1 MKRIVS
7 MLAAVIACTAAGAQT
22 IDDILGQVGENNLT
36 LKALQQQLEAGADAN
51 LAEARLEGP
60 EVEFGYLFGED
71 GRRRHDFGVSQS
83 FDFGALTGARKRLA
97 LGQNELLAL
106 EYRTSRRDILTQAR
120 LTQAR
125 KLVYRIVNCNALI
138 AEYTRRADNARAVEQ
153 AYRSGYEKGEFSV
166 IDYRKAAVGLAEA
179 EGTLRLCE
187 VERDGLLA
195 ELKNLNGGEEIEA
208 ELKNLNGGEEI
219 EITACEQ
226 ETVLLPGSFG
236 QWLEQASGK
245 SSALEYVRTST
256 SNSEKQLILS
266 RSEAFPSLSVGYKS
280 EVVPGEGFRG
290 VSVGVSIPLWSAG
303 KKISSA
309 KKQLEAA
316 RLAEQDALVQFRTNA
331 ENLYE
336 KAVGLAESAAGY
348 ALLTDSDEG
357 LRDLQKALDSG
368 QMSLLDYMNEISYF
382 YSSRELAL
390 QTQLEYLL
398 AVADLMALE
407 M

>member
-1 MKRIVS
+1 MKRILS
-7 MLAAVIACTAAGAQT
+7 MLAAAIACTAAGAQT

-36 LKALQQQLEAGADAN
+36 LKALQQQLAAGADAN

-106 EYRTSRRDILTQAR
+106 EYRASRRDI

-125 KLVYRIVNCNALI
+125 KLVYRIINCNALI

-195 ELKNLNGGEEIEA
+195 ELKNLNGGE
-208 ELKNLNGGEEI
+208 GI

-245 SSALEYVRTST
+245 SSALEYVRTAT
-256 SNSEKQLILS
+256 GNSEKQLSLS

-336 KAVGLAESAAGY
+336 KAAGLAESAAGY

>member
-36 LKALQQQLEAGADAN
+36 LKALQQQLDAGADAN

-106 EYRTSRRDILTQAR
+106 EYRTSRRDI

-195 ELKNLNGGEEIEA
+195 ELKNLNGGEEIE
-208 ELKNLNGGEEI
+208 
-219 EITACEQ
+219 ITACEQ

-236 QWLEQASGK
+236 LWLEQASGK

-256 SNSEKQLILS
+256 SNSEKQLKLS

-336 KAVGLAESAAGY
+336 KAASLAESAAGY

>member
-36 LKALQQQLEAGADAN
+36 LKALQQQLAAGADAN

-97 LGQNELLAL
+97 L
-106 EYRTSRRDILTQAR
+106 EYRASRRDI

-125 KLVYRIVNCNALI
+125 KLVYRIINCNALI

-195 ELKNLNGGEEIEA
+195 ELKNLNGGEGIV
-208 ELKNLNGGEEI
+208 
-219 EITACEQ
+219 ITACEQ

-236 QWLEQASGK
+236 LWLEQASGK

-256 SNSEKQLILS
+256 STSEKQLKLS

-336 KAVGLAESAAGY
+336 KAASLAESAAGY

>member
-1 MKRIVS
+1 MKRILS

-36 LKALQQQLEAGADAN
+36 LKALQQQLDAGADAN

-106 EYRTSRRDILTQAR
+106 EYRASRRDI

-195 ELKNLNGGEEIEA
+195 ELKNLNGG
-208 ELKNLNGGEEI
+208 NGI

-256 SNSEKQLILS
+256 SNSEKQLSLS

-280 EVVPGEGFRG
+280 EMVPGEGFRG

-336 KAVGLAESAAGY
+336 KAAGLAESAAGY

>member
-1 MKRIVS
+1 
-7 MLAAVIACTAAGAQT
+7 MLAAAIACTAAGAQT

-36 LKALQQQLEAGADAN
+36 LKALQQQLDAGADAN

-106 EYRTSRRDILTQAR
+106 EYRTSRRDI

-195 ELKNLNGGEEIEA
+195 ELKNLNGGEEIE
-208 ELKNLNGGEEI
+208 
-219 EITACEQ
+219 ITACEQ

-256 SNSEKQLILS
+256 SNSEKQLKLS

-336 KAVGLAESAAGY
+336 KAASLAESAAGY

>member
-1 MKRIVS
+1 MKRILS
-7 MLAAVIACTAAGAQT
+7 MLAAAIACTAAGAQT

-106 EYRTSRRDILTQAR
+106 EYRASRRDI

-125 KLVYRIVNCNALI
+125 KLVYRIINCNALI
-138 AEYTRRADNARAVEQ
+138 AEYTRRADNARAVEH

-195 ELKNLNGGEEIEA
+195 ELKNLNGGEDIV
-208 ELKNLNGGEEI
+208 
-219 EITACEQ
+219 ITACEQ

-236 QWLEQASGK
+236 LWLEQASGK

-256 SNSEKQLILS
+256 STSEKQLKLS

-336 KAVGLAESAAGY
+336 KAAGLAESAAGY

>member
-1 MKRIVS
+1 MKRILS
-7 MLAAVIACTAAGAQT
+7 MLAAVIACTAACAQT

-36 LKALQQQLEAGADAN
+36 LKALQQQLDAGADAN

-120 LTQAR
+120 
-125 KLVYRIVNCNALI
+125 KLVYRIINCNALI

-195 ELKNLNGGEEIEA
+195 ELKNLNGGE
-208 ELKNLNGGEEI
+208 GI

-245 SSALEYVRTST
+245 SSALEYVRTAT
-256 SNSEKQLILS
+256 GNSEKQLSLS

-336 KAVGLAESAAGY
+336 KAASLAESAAGY

>member
-36 LKALQQQLEAGADAN
+36 LKALQQQLDAGADDN

-106 EYRTSRRDILTQAR
+106 EYRTSRRDI

-195 ELKNLNGGEEIEA
+195 ELKNLNGGEEIE
-208 ELKNLNGGEEI
+208 
-219 EITACEQ
+219 ITACEQ

-256 SNSEKQLILS
+256 SNSEKQLKLS

-336 KAVGLAESAAGY
+336 KAASLAESAAGY

>member
-36 LKALQQQLEAGADAN
+36 LKALQQQLDAGADAN

-120 LTQAR
+120 
-125 KLVYRIVNCNALI
+125 KLVYRIINCNALI
-138 AEYTRRADNARAVEQ
+138 AEYTRRADNARAVEH

-195 ELKNLNGGEEIEA
+195 ELKNLNGGEDIV
-208 ELKNLNGGEEI
+208 
-219 EITACEQ
+219 ITACEQ

-236 QWLEQASGK
+236 LWLEQASGK

-256 SNSEKQLILS
+256 STSEKQLKLS

-336 KAVGLAESAAGY
+336 KAASLAESAAGY

>member
-1 MKRIVS
+1 MKRILS
-7 MLAAVIACTAAGAQT
+7 MLAAAIACTAAGAQT
-22 IDDILGQVGENNLT
+22 IDDILGQVGKNNLT
-36 LKALQQQLEAGADAN
+36 LKALQQQLDAGADAN

-83 FDFGALTGARKRLA
+83 FDFGSLTGARKRLA
-97 LGQNELLAL
+97 LGQDELLAL
-106 EYRTSRRDILTQAR
+106 EYRTSRRDI

-195 ELKNLNGGEEIEA
+195 ELKNLNGGEEIE
-208 ELKNLNGGEEI
+208 
-219 EITACEQ
+219 ITACEQ

-256 SNSEKQLILS
+256 SNSEKQLSLS

-336 KAVGLAESAAGY
+336 KAASLAESAAGY

>member
-1 MKRIVS
+1 MKRILS
-7 MLAAVIACTAAGAQT
+7 MLAAAIACTAAGAQT

-36 LKALQQQLEAGADAN
+36 LKALQQQLDAGADAN

-106 EYRTSRRDILTQAR
+106 EYRACRRDI

-125 KLVYRIVNCNALI
+125 KLVYRIINCNALI

-195 ELKNLNGGEEIEA
+195 ELKNLNGGE
-208 ELKNLNGGEEI
+208 GI

-245 SSALEYVRTST
+245 SSALEYVRTAT
-256 SNSEKQLILS
+256 GNSEKQLSLS

-336 KAVGLAESAAGY
+336 KAAGLAESAAGY

>member
-1 MKRIVS
+1 MKRILS

-36 LKALQQQLEAGADAN
+36 LKALQQQLDAGADAN

-106 EYRTSRRDILTQAR
+106 EYRASRRDI

-125 KLVYRIVNCNALI
+125 KLVYRIINCNALI

-195 ELKNLNGGEEIEA
+195 ELKNLNGGE
-208 ELKNLNGGEEI
+208 GI

-226 ETVLLPGSFG
+226 ETVLLPDSFG

-256 SNSEKQLILS
+256 SNSEKQLSLS

-336 KAVGLAESAAGY
+336 KAASLAESAAGY

>member
-1 MKRIVS
+1 MKRILS
-7 MLAAVIACTAAGAQT
+7 MLAAAIACTVAGAQT

-36 LKALQQQLEAGADAN
+36 LKALQQQLDAGADAN

-106 EYRTSRRDILTQAR
+106 EYRASRRDI

-125 KLVYRIVNCNALI
+125 KLVYRIINCNALI
-138 AEYTRRADNARAVEQ
+138 AEYTHRADNARAVEQ

-195 ELKNLNGGEEIEA
+195 ELKNLNGG
-208 ELKNLNGGEEI
+208 NGI

-256 SNSEKQLILS
+256 STSEKQLKLS

-336 KAVGLAESAAGY
+336 KAASLAESAAGY

>member
-1 MKRIVS
+1 MKRILS
-7 MLAAVIACTAAGAQT
+7 MLAAAIACTVAGAQT

-106 EYRTSRRDILTQAR
+106 EYRASRRDI

-125 KLVYRIVNCNALI
+125 KLVYRIINCNALI

-195 ELKNLNGGEEIEA
+195 ELKNLNGGE
-208 ELKNLNGGEEI
+208 GI

-256 SNSEKQLILS
+256 STSEKQLKLS

-336 KAVGLAESAAGY
+336 KAASLAESAAGY

>member
-1 MKRIVS
+1 MKRILS

-36 LKALQQQLEAGADAN
+36 LKALQQQLDAGADAN

-60 EVEFGYLFGED
+60 EVEFGYLLGED

-106 EYRTSRRDILTQAR
+106 EYRASRRDI

-195 ELKNLNGGEEIEA
+195 ELKNLNGG
-208 ELKNLNGGEEI
+208 NGI

-256 SNSEKQLILS
+256 SNSEKQLSLS

-336 KAVGLAESAAGY
+336 KAASLAESAAGY

>member
-36 LKALQQQLEAGADAN
+36 LKALQQQLAAGADAN

-106 EYRTSRRDILTQAR
+106 EYRASRRDI

-125 KLVYRIVNCNALI
+125 KLVYRIINCNALI
-138 AEYTRRADNARAVEQ
+138 AEYTHRADNARAVEQ

-195 ELKNLNGGEEIEA
+195 ELKNLNGGEDIV
-208 ELKNLNGGEEI
+208 
-219 EITACEQ
+219 ITACEQ

-236 QWLEQASGK
+236 LWLEQASGK

-256 SNSEKQLILS
+256 STSEKQLKLS

-336 KAVGLAESAAGY
+336 KAASLAESAAGY

>member
-1 MKRIVS
+1 MKRILS
-7 MLAAVIACTAAGAQT
+7 MLAAAIACTAAGAQT
-22 IDDILGQVGENNLT
+22 IDDILGQVGKNNLT
-36 LKALQQQLEAGADAN
+36 LKALQQQLDAGADAN

-106 EYRTSRRDILTQAR
+106 EYRTSRRDI

-195 ELKNLNGGEEIEA
+195 ELKNLNGGEEIE
-208 ELKNLNGGEEI
+208 
-219 EITACEQ
+219 ITACEQ

-256 SNSEKQLILS
+256 SNSEKQLSLS

-316 RLAEQDALVQFRTNA
+316 RIAEQDALVQFRTNA

-336 KAVGLAESAAGY
+336 KAASLAESAAGY

>member
-1 MKRIVS
+1 MKRILS
-7 MLAAVIACTAAGAQT
+7 MLAAAIACTVAGAQT

-36 LKALQQQLEAGADAN
+36 LKALQQQLDAGADAN

-106 EYRTSRRDILTQAR
+106 EYRASRRDI

-125 KLVYRIVNCNALI
+125 KLVYRIINCNALI
-138 AEYTRRADNARAVEQ
+138 AEYTHRADNARAVEQ

-195 ELKNLNGGEEIEA
+195 ELKNLNGGEDIV
-208 ELKNLNGGEEI
+208 
-219 EITACEQ
+219 ITACEQ

-236 QWLEQASGK
+236 LWLEQASGK

-256 SNSEKQLILS
+256 SNSEKQLKLS

-336 KAVGLAESAAGY
+336 KAASLAESAAGY

>member
-36 LKALQQQLEAGADAN
+36 LKALQQQLAAGADAN

-106 EYRTSRRDILTQAR
+106 EYRASRRDI

-125 KLVYRIVNCNALI
+125 KLVYRIINCNALI
-138 AEYTRRADNARAVEQ
+138 AEYTRRADNARAVEH

-195 ELKNLNGGEEIEA
+195 ELKNLNGGEDIV
-208 ELKNLNGGEEI
+208 
-219 EITACEQ
+219 ITACEQ

-236 QWLEQASGK
+236 LWLEQASGK

-256 SNSEKQLILS
+256 STSEKQLKLS

-336 KAVGLAESAAGY
+336 KAAGLAESAAGY

>member
-106 EYRTSRRDILTQAR
+106 EYRASRRDI

-125 KLVYRIVNCNALI
+125 KLVYRIINCNALI
-138 AEYTRRADNARAVEQ
+138 AEYTHRADNARAVEQ

-195 ELKNLNGGEEIEA
+195 ELKNLNGGEDIV
-208 ELKNLNGGEEI
+208 
-219 EITACEQ
+219 ITACEQ

-236 QWLEQASGK
+236 LWLEQASGK

-256 SNSEKQLILS
+256 SNSEKQLSLS

-336 KAVGLAESAAGY
+336 KAASLAESAAGY

>member
-1 MKRIVS
+1 MKRILS
-7 MLAAVIACTAAGAQT
+7 MLAAAIACTAAGAQT

-51 LAEARLEGP
+51 LAEAKLEGP

-97 LGQNELLAL
+97 LGQNEILAL
-106 EYRTSRRDILTQAR
+106 EYRASRRDI

-138 AEYTRRADNARAVEQ
+138 AEYTRRADNARTVEQ

-195 ELKNLNGGEEIEA
+195 ELKNLNGGE
-208 ELKNLNGGEEI
+208 GI

-245 SSALEYVRTST
+245 SSALEYVRTAT
-256 SNSEKQLILS
+256 GNSEKQLSLS

-336 KAVGLAESAAGY
+336 KAAGLAESAAGY

>member
-1 MKRIVS
+1 MKRILS
-7 MLAAVIACTAAGAQT
+7 MLAAAIACTAAGAQT

-36 LKALQQQLEAGADAN
+36 LKALQQQLDAGADAN

-106 EYRTSRRDILTQAR
+106 EYRASRRDI

-125 KLVYRIVNCNALI
+125 KLVYRIINCNALI

-195 ELKNLNGGEEIEA
+195 ELKNLNGGE
-208 ELKNLNGGEEI
+208 GI

-245 SSALEYVRTST
+245 SSALEYVRTAT
-256 SNSEKQLILS
+256 GNSEKQLSLS

-336 KAVGLAESAAGY
+336 KAAGLAESAAGY

>member
-1 MKRIVS
+1 MKRILS
-7 MLAAVIACTAAGAQT
+7 MLAAVIACTAACAQT

-106 EYRTSRRDILTQAR
+106 EYRASRRDI

-125 KLVYRIVNCNALI
+125 KLVYRIINCNALI

-195 ELKNLNGGEEIEA
+195 ELKNLNGGE
-208 ELKNLNGGEEI
+208 GI

-256 SNSEKQLILS
+256 STSEKQLKLS

-336 KAVGLAESAAGY
+336 KAASLAESAAGY

>member
-1 MKRIVS
+1 MKRILS
-7 MLAAVIACTAAGAQT
+7 MLAAAIACTAAGAQT

-36 LKALQQQLEAGADAN
+36 LKALQQQLDAGADAN

-106 EYRTSRRDILTQAR
+106 EYRTSRRDI

-195 ELKNLNGGEEIEA
+195 ELKNLNGGEDIV
-208 ELKNLNGGEEI
+208 
-219 EITACEQ
+219 ITSCEQ

-236 QWLEQASGK
+236 LWLEQASGK

-256 SNSEKQLILS
+256 STSEKQLKLS

-336 KAVGLAESAAGY
+336 KAASLAESAAGY

>member
-1 MKRIVS
+1 MKRILS
-7 MLAAVIACTAAGAQT
+7 MLAAVIACTAACAQT

-106 EYRTSRRDILTQAR
+106 EYRASRRDI

-125 KLVYRIVNCNALI
+125 KLVYRIINCNALI
-138 AEYTRRADNARAVEQ
+138 AEYTRRADNARAVEH

-195 ELKNLNGGEEIEA
+195 ELKNLNGGEDIV
-208 ELKNLNGGEEI
+208 
-219 EITACEQ
+219 ITACEQ

-236 QWLEQASGK
+236 LWLEQASGK

-256 SNSEKQLILS
+256 STSEKQLKLS

-336 KAVGLAESAAGY
+336 KAAGLAESAAGY

>member
-1 MKRIVS
+1 MKRILS
-7 MLAAVIACTAAGAQT
+7 MLAAAIACTVAGAQT
-22 IDDILGQVGENNLT
+22 IDDILGQIGENNLT
-36 LKALQQQLEAGADAN
+36 LKALQQQLDAGADAN

-106 EYRTSRRDILTQAR
+106 EYRASRRDI

-125 KLVYRIVNCNALI
+125 KLVYRIINCNALI
-138 AEYTRRADNARAVEQ
+138 AEYTHRADNARAVEQ

-195 ELKNLNGGEEIEA
+195 ELKNLNGGED
-208 ELKNLNGGEEI
+208 I

-256 SNSEKQLILS
+256 STSEKQLKLS

-336 KAVGLAESAAGY
+336 KAASLAESAAGY

>member
-1 MKRIVS
+1 MKRILS
-7 MLAAVIACTAAGAQT
+7 MLAAAIACTAAGAQT

-36 LKALQQQLEAGADAN
+36 LKALQQQLAAGADAN

-106 EYRTSRRDILTQAR
+106 EYRASRRDI

-125 KLVYRIVNCNALI
+125 KLVYRIINCNALI
-138 AEYTRRADNARAVEQ
+138 AEYTHRADNARAVEQ

-195 ELKNLNGGEEIEA
+195 ELKNLNGGED
-208 ELKNLNGGEEI
+208 I

-256 SNSEKQLILS
+256 STSEKQLKLS

-336 KAVGLAESAAGY
+336 KAASLAESAAGY

>member
-36 LKALQQQLEAGADAN
+36 LKALQQQLDAGADAN

-106 EYRTSRRDILTQAR
+106 EYRTSRRDI

-195 ELKNLNGGEEIEA
+195 ELKNLNGGEEIE
-208 ELKNLNGGEEI
+208 
-219 EITACEQ
+219 ITACEQ

-256 SNSEKQLILS
+256 SNSEKQLSLS

-336 KAVGLAESAAGY
+336 KAASLAESAAGY

>member
-36 LKALQQQLEAGADAN
+36 LKALQQQLDAGADAN

-106 EYRTSRRDILTQAR
+106 EYRASRRDI

-195 ELKNLNGGEEIEA
+195 ELKNLNGG
-208 ELKNLNGGEEI
+208 NGI

-256 SNSEKQLILS
+256 SNSEKQLSLS

-280 EVVPGEGFRG
+280 EVVPSEGFRG

-336 KAVGLAESAAGY
+336 KAASLAESAAGY

>member
-1 MKRIVS
+1 MKRILS

-36 LKALQQQLEAGADAN
+36 LKALQQQLDAGADAN

-106 EYRTSRRDILTQAR
+106 EYRASRRDI

-195 ELKNLNGGEEIEA
+195 ELKNLNGGEEIE
-208 ELKNLNGGEEI
+208 
-219 EITACEQ
+219 ITACEQ

-245 SSALEYVRTST
+245 SSTLEYVRTST
-256 SNSEKQLILS
+256 SNSEKQLSLS

-336 KAVGLAESAAGY
+336 KAASLAESAAGY

>member
-1 MKRIVS
+1 MKRILS
-7 MLAAVIACTAAGAQT
+7 MLAAAIACTAAGAQT

-36 LKALQQQLEAGADAN
+36 LKALQQQFDAGADAN

-106 EYRTSRRDILTQAR
+106 EYRASRRDI

-125 KLVYRIVNCNALI
+125 KLVYRIINCNALI
-138 AEYTRRADNARAVEQ
+138 AEYTHRADNARAVEQ

-195 ELKNLNGGEEIEA
+195 ELKNLNGGEEIE
-208 ELKNLNGGEEI
+208 
-219 EITACEQ
+219 ITACEQ

-256 SNSEKQLILS
+256 SNSEKQLKLS

-336 KAVGLAESAAGY
+336 KAASLAESAAGY

>member
-1 MKRIVS
+1 MKRILS

-36 LKALQQQLEAGADAN
+36 LKALQQQLDAGADAN

-106 EYRTSRRDILTQAR
+106 EYRASRRDI

-125 KLVYRIVNCNALI
+125 KLVYRIINCNALI

-195 ELKNLNGGEEIEA
+195 ELKNLNGG
-208 ELKNLNGGEEI
+208 NGI

-256 SNSEKQLILS
+256 SNSEKQLSLS

-336 KAVGLAESAAGY
+336 KAASLAESAAGY

>member
-1 MKRIVS
+1 MKRILS
-7 MLAAVIACTAAGAQT
+7 MLAAAIACTAAGAQT

-36 LKALQQQLEAGADAN
+36 LKALQQQLDAGADAN

-106 EYRTSRRDILTQAR
+106 EYRTSRRDI

-195 ELKNLNGGEEIEA
+195 ELKNLNGGEEIE
-208 ELKNLNGGEEI
+208 
-219 EITACEQ
+219 ITACEQ

-256 SNSEKQLILS
+256 SNSEKQLKLS

-336 KAVGLAESAAGY
+336 KAASLAESAAGY

>member
-1 MKRIVS
+1 MKRILS

-22 IDDILGQVGENNLT
+22 IDDILGQIGENNLT
-36 LKALQQQLEAGADAN
+36 LKALQQQLDAGADAN

-106 EYRTSRRDILTQAR
+106 EYRASRRDI

-195 ELKNLNGGEEIEA
+195 ELKNLNGGEEIE
-208 ELKNLNGGEEI
+208 
-219 EITACEQ
+219 ITACEQ

-256 SNSEKQLILS
+256 SNSEKQLKLS

-290 VSVGVSIPLWSAG
+290 ISVGVSIPLWSAG

-336 KAVGLAESAAGY
+336 KAASLAESAAGY

>member
-1 MKRIVS
+1 MKRILS

-36 LKALQQQLEAGADAN
+36 LKALQQQLDAGADAN

-106 EYRTSRRDILTQAR
+106 EYRASRRDI

-125 KLVYRIVNCNALI
+125 KLVYRIINCNALI

-195 ELKNLNGGEEIEA
+195 ELKNLNGG
-208 ELKNLNGGEEI
+208 NGI

-226 ETVLLPGSFG
+226 ETVLLPGSFV

-256 SNSEKQLILS
+256 SNSEKQLSLS

-336 KAVGLAESAAGY
+336 KAASLAESAAGY

>member
-1 MKRIVS
+1 MKRILS
-7 MLAAVIACTAAGAQT
+7 MLAAAIACTVAGAQT

-36 LKALQQQLEAGADAN
+36 LKALQQQLDAGADAN

-106 EYRTSRRDILTQAR
+106 EYRASRRDI

-125 KLVYRIVNCNALI
+125 KLVYRIINCNALI
-138 AEYTRRADNARAVEQ
+138 AEYTHRADNARAVEQ

-195 ELKNLNGGEEIEA
+195 ELKNLNGGEEIE
-208 ELKNLNGGEEI
+208 
-219 EITACEQ
+219 ITACEQ

-256 SNSEKQLILS
+256 SNSEKQLKLS

-336 KAVGLAESAAGY
+336 KAASLAESAAGY